1 MNLSSLFIRRSN
13 SPRRLRSRTGH
24 GLEVLETRI
33 APAAIIT
40 GSLTDNT
47 ASAVLPGDT
56 IHYTEVVSN
65 TGDSSALNLQIS
77 HLVNNANFVAG
88 SLNISPLAGDDA
100 FTAIGNTTLVV
111 GGAAPAT
118 PAKVLAGNLF
128 TNDTEF
134 ANDLGSLDTFT
145 LLSFTAT
152 SANGGTVSV
161 NSDGSFTYLPA
172 AGFAG
177 TDTFTYTITD
187 DGVTGLGAANSGALT
202 STATVTITVA
212 EKVWYVD
219 ASAAPGGTG
228 RSNSPF
234 NSITAGNLN
243 GASDLDGPND
253 YLYFYAG
260 TYTGGLALEAGQ
272 HLIGEGSNLVVSG
285 VTLKTAGTRPTFSHT
300 TGSTITLASGNEVRG
315 LNVTNSGGSGIT
327 GSGVGT
333 LAMGDFDVTVT
344 GGSALSVTTSGT
356 ITVSGSDNDLNSTN
370 GTALNVANVTIGAGG
385 IVFKSI
391 NSGVGA
397 NNGIV
402 LDTTGALGG
411 LTVTGTGAAGSGGTI
426 SGKTGGDGSTTS
438 GTGIYLNSTKSV
450 SLAWMNIQGN
460 QNYGIRGIN
469 VTGFTLDNSTVGTT
483 TANGTSNTADLDA
496 ANYQGEG
503 SVRFFNLLGTATI
516 SNSTLDNGFSK
527 TLAVVNNTGTL
538 TNLAIT
544 NSVLKN
550 SLTAATASDALYLE
564 AEGAGTVANLT
575 ISGGTQFTAFRQNA
589 IQTNAQTGAAMN
601 IVISGITIKNTNT
614 AYVNASNAMVFNGT
628 GTNTF
633 VTFDISGSS
642 FTHGDGATVGATN
655 PGRIL
660 TAGMINGAGTFY
672 GKIRTSTFGTS
683 GVARSGSGPAADA
696 IGLFAGGNNGTNG
709 GSRFLIEDS
718 TIQQYGQA
726 GIQVGAVDGNATID
740 ATIQGN
746 IIRQPGTIAGG
757 AFAGIWAYAGNNAG
771 DTNVLNVVIGSA
783 GTAADKNTLTD
794 SDPNNSFDV
803 FLGNTAV
810 ATAPINLYRNGSG
823 AGTVLNASEAQVNVV
838 LNADNTG
845 PLDLAGNTVSP
856 INLKDGVPTLPPLL
870 FAPLAGEVV
879 LPTDVATPA
888 IDPIVQPPAI
898 VDDGI
903 LSQSELDSLVIAAI
917 SRWEA
922 TGLSAEQS
930 ALLHSVTFEVANL
943 GPRVLGQAGAG
954 HVTLD
959 NDGSGNGWFV
969 DATPLDDS
977 EFANS
982 SGIVA
987 SRVDAMTT
995 VMHEL
1000 GHTLGLDDSYASSD
1014 SQSIMY
1020 GFLTLGSRRAPV
1032 AHQADGAVPSGNATT
1047 EFAFSPYTIGTL
1059 PAGKSV
1065 TLNFAATVPSNTTA
1079 TSVSTQGTISGT
1091 NFATVLTNDPDTAPA
1106 NDATVTA
1113 INLPDVTV
1121 AVSPGSVNED
1131 GVGTLV
1137 YTFTRTGLNDFA
1149 RTVNFAASGTA
1160 LFGTAG
1166 ADYTLAGGTFDTS
1179 TGLGTV
1185 TFAANS
1191 ATATITLSATD
1202 DTTVEADESAILTV
1216 TAGTGYDVGTTP
1228 TATGTILNDDT
1239 SVAVTVA
1246 PSSVTEDGAGN
1257 LVYTFTRA
1265 GLTTGATTANFSITG
1280 PGTLT
1285 SADYSVLAA
1294 AGITFNAG
1302 TAAGTVAFAANE
1314 TVKTVTVDP
1323 TVDTVVEADENV
1335 VATVTAG
1342 TGYTIAG
1349 IPATG
1354 TITNDDTDVTLAIS
1368 PSSVAE
1374 DGAANLVY
1382 TFTRTGVTAGALT
1395 VNFSVGGT
1403 ATFSTDYTQAGAA
1416 SFTATTGTVTFGA
1429 GSATATVTIDPTVDA
1444 TAEPDE
1450 TTLLTLTAGAGYNA
1464 VTAGAVTGTIID
1476 DDTSVTLAI
1485 APASVTEDGAGT
1497 MVYTFTRTGNTAA
1510 SLTVNFTVGGTAA
1523 FSTDYTQTGA
1533 ATFNATTGTVTF
1545 GAGSAT
1551 ATVTLDPTADA
1562 TVEADETT
1570 LLTLA
1575 AGAGYG
1581 IGTAGAVSGT
1591 ITNDDTDISVAVAPA
1606 SVAEDGAGN
1615 LVYTF
1620 TRAGVTTGALTANFS
1635 VGGTAA
1641 FGTDYT
1647 QTGAATFAAT
1657 TGTVTFA
1664 AGATTATVTI
1674 DPTADTTVEGDET
1687 ALLTVTA
1694 GTGYNVSGS
1703 AATGTIANDDT
1714 DVTLAILPAS
1724 VTEDGAANLVY
1735 TFTRTGVT
1743 AGALTV
1749 NFTVGGTATF
1759 ATDYT
1764 QAGAAS
1770 FNATTGTVT
1779 FAAGSAT
1786 ATVTLDPTA
1795 DTTVEANETTLLTL
1809 AAGTGYTA
1817 VTAGA
1822 VTGTITNDDTDVTL
1836 AVLPASVSEDGA
1848 TNLVYTFTRTGVTA
1862 GALTVNFNVGGTAT
1876 FATDYAQ
1883 TGAATFTTTTGT
1895 VTFAAGA
1902 TTATVTLDPTAD
1914 TTVEADETALLTL
1927 AAGAGYTAATAGAV
1941 SGTITND
1948 DTDISVAVAPAS
1960 VTEDGAGNLVYTFTR
1975 AGVTTGALTANF
1987 SVGGTATFATDYT
2000 QTGAAS
2006 FSATTGTVTFAA
2018 GATTA
2023 TVTIDPTADAAV
2035 EIDETALLTVTAG
2048 AGYNIAGTAATG
2060 TIANDDTDVTF
2071 AILPASVSEDGAP
2084 NLVYTFTRAGVT
2096 ASALT
2101 VNFSVGGTATFNTDY
2116 TQAGA
2121 ATFAAAAGT
2130 VTFAA
2135 GATTATVT
2143 LNPTAD
2149 STVEADETTLLT
2161 LTAGSYNIATAGAVA
2176 GTITNDDTDVTLA
2189 VAPASVSEDG
2199 APNLVYTFTRTGV
2212 TAGALTVN
2220 FSVGGTATFNTDYTQ
2235 AGATTFA
2242 AAAGTVTFAAGSA
2255 TATVTLD
2262 PSADT
2267 TVEADETTV
2276 LTMTAGAGY
2285 TALDIPATGT
2295 ITSDDTDIAVTVA
2308 PASLSEDGAGF
2319 LVYTFTRTG
2328 VTTGAL
2334 IANYSLG
2341 GTATFF
2347 GADFGVTVSG
2357 SSTYN
2362 VATSTGT
2369 VLFAAGG
2376 TSVNIT
2382 VDPTAD
2388 ANTEADET
2396 AIMTVTAGAG
2406 YNIAGTAA
2414 TGTITNDDA
2423 TVSVAV
2429 SPASVTEDG
2438 AANLVYTF
2446 TRTGLLTSALT
2457 VDFTV
2462 GGSATFNTDYTQ
2474 TGAATFA
2481 AAAGTV
2487 TFAANSATATI
2498 TIDPTADIVAES
2510 DETAVLTLAASGT
2523 GYTSANPTVAT
2534 GTISNDDTVVTLA
2547 IAPSTVTEDGAA
2559 TLVYTFTRTGPT
2571 TSALTVNFDVAG
2583 TAAFGSDYGQ
2593 TGAATFAASAGTV
2606 TIPAGSATATVTL
2619 DPAVDTTVE
2628 ADETTLLTLAAG
2640 AGYGIG
2646 TAAAVTGTITN
2657 DDTDI
2662 SVAVAPSSVAEDGVG
2677 NLVYTFTRTGVTTGA
2692 VTVNFS
2698 ITGPGT
2704 LTSSDY
2710 SVLSGADV
2718 TFNAGAATGTVA
2730 FAANET
2736 TKTVTVDPTA
2746 DTFVE
2751 ADEAVVATVTSGT
2764 GYNVAGTPATG
2775 TIVNDDTDVSLALSP
2790 TSVSEDGATNLVYTF
2805 TRAGVTSGSL
2815 TVNFIIN
2822 ANAVS
2827 PMATLNV
2834 DYTASGADVFLAT
2847 GGTVTFAPGATTA
2860 TVTLDPI
2867 ADTTVESDEGVV
2879 LELAAGAGYTPI
2891 TFTQLT
2897 AVITNDDTDVTVS
2910 VAPASVLEDNAGTLV
2925 YTFTRTGVTTGELT
2939 VNFDVAGTAT
2949 FATDYTQSGAATFGA
2964 TAGTVTFLAGGTTA
2978 TVSLTSVVDSTVEA
2992 DETAQL
2998 TLTSGAGYNVPSSSA
3013 TGTITNDDTDIAV
3026 SLMQASVKEDG
3037 SDNLV
3042 FTFTRTGVTTGAV
3055 TAGFTLSGTASFAG
3069 IDFGLFA
3076 PSPAVTFNA
3085 TTGVGTVTF
3094 ATGETTVQVTIDPL
3108 VDSTLEPDETAI
3120 VTLTPGS
3127 GYDIAGTA
3135 ATGTIETDDVDLR
3148 VSVADNGQSVI
3159 RGGQVTYTI
3168 TYSNVGN
3175 LGVND
3180 AFITQTVPANTFFS
3194 SGASTAGWTFIGS
3207 NTYSLNVGNLAA
3219 GGPEGTA
3226 TFTVYLFPVI
3236 PGGYN
3241 ALSTTSTISS
3251 LTKDVTEA
3259 TPADNTSTDT
3269 TTIYQGIYVVS
3280 PGVSLPGRGA
3290 PPAIRVFDIATG
3302 TETSINAYEPTY
3314 RKSIRVATGDINGDG
3329 YDDIITSTI
3338 TGNGRVRV
3346 FDGRTGAPMT
3356 GAFAE
3361 LAAFPEAGARGAYV
3375 ASGDVNGDGRD
3386 DIVVGSG
3393 YKAKG
3398 SAKVRVFSGFDGSVL
3413 STNEPFGTKFHGGV
3427 RVAVGDGESGVRER
3441 DIVPRGGVISRGVA
3455 EIIASQGYGGNRVV
3469 VTSGISNTVLKDFT
3483 VGGAS
3488 YKGGVFVAAAA
3499 DLTGDGIVDFIVG
3512 RDRGRTVVETFNGAT
3527 GSLLSTITPFATRY
3541 ALGARVAAA
3550 DVNLDGIADIIVGS
3564 GGRNA
3569 GSVKFFDGV
3578 TNAEM
3583 TARTFS
3589 AFPTFPNGA
3598 VFVAGTSPVPHPQ
3611 LT

>member
-1 MNLSSLFIRRSN
+1 MKLSSLFRRPSI
-13 SPRRLRSRTGH
+13 SSRAPRFQRTR
-24 GLEVLETRI
+24 LEVLESRI

-47 ASAVLPGDT
+47 ATAVLPGGT
-56 IHYTEVVSN
+56 ILYTEVISN
-65 TGDSSALNLQIS
+65 TGDASALNLQIS
-77 HLVNNANFVAG
+77 HVVNNANFVAG
-88 SLNISPLAGDDA
+88 SLNISPLAFDDA

-111 GGAAPAT
+111 GGSAPAT
-118 PAKVLAGNLF
+118 PAKVLAGSLF
-128 TNDTEF
+128 ANDVEF
-134 ANDLGSLDTFT
+134 ANDLGTLDTFT
-145 LLSFTAT
+145 LLGFMAT
-152 SANGGTVSV
+152 SANGGTVTV
-161 NSDGSFTYLPA
+161 AADGSFTYLPA
-172 AGFAG
+172 VGFTG

-187 DGVTGLGAANSGALT
+187 DGVTGLGAANSAALT
-202 STATVTITVA
+202 GTGTVTITVA

-219 ASAAPGGTG
+219 DSAAPGGTG

-234 NSITAGNLN
+234 NSLANVN
-243 GASDLDGPND
+243 GAGDVDGAND
-253 YLYFYAG
+253 YLYFFAG
-260 TYTGGLALEAGQ
+260 NYGGAFTLEGSQ
-272 HLIGEGSNLVVSG
+272 HLIGEGANLVVSG
-285 VTLKTAGTRPTFSHT
+285 FTLKTGAVANRPVFSHSAAT
-300 TGSTITLASGNEVRG
+300 TITLSAGNEVRG
-315 LNVTNSGGSGIT
+315 LNVTNSAGTGISGNA
-327 GSGVGT
+327 VGT
-333 LAMGDFDVTVT
+333 LTMADFDVTVT
-344 GGSALSVTTSGT
+344 GGSALSLTTSGT
-356 ITVSGSDNDLNSTN
+356 VTVTGSDNDLAATN
-370 GTALNVANVTIGAGG
+370 GVALNLANVNIAAAGLT
-385 IVFKSI
+385 FKSVSA
-391 NSGVGA
+391 SGA
-397 NNGIV
+397 ASGIV
-402 LDTTGALGG
+402 LNTTGSSGG
-411 LTVTGTGAAGSGGTI
+411 LTVTGDGGGANNGSGGTI
-426 SGKTGGDGSTTS
+426 QNTTS
-438 GTGIYLNSTKSV
+438 HGIVLNSTSSV
-450 SLAWMNIQGN
+450 ILGYMNV
-460 QNYGIRGIN
+460 QNSGDDGLFGQN
-469 VTGFTLDNSTVGTT
+469 VTGFALNRSMFSNNGNGVGDNGLDFGDSASTTPSG
-483 TANGTSNTADLDA
+483 
-496 ANYQGEG
+496 
-503 SVRFFNLLGTATI
+503 LLGTA
-516 SNSTLDNGFSK
+516 S
-527 TLAVVNNTGTL
+527 
-538 TNLAIT
+538 IT
-544 NSVLKN
+544 NSTVTTSFERDVVIRNSSGSLALTVTGSTFSNSSAKTQSDDGMLLEVLGTGSITANVMGN
-550 SLTAATASDALYLE
+550 SFSANRGDHFQAAASNSGNINITFKANTLTGGHSTAL
-564 AEGAGTVANLT
+564 G
-575 ISGGTQFTAFRQNA
+575 
-589 IQTNAQTGAAMN
+589 
-601 IVISGITIKNTNT
+601 SGITINAATGVAFGGYTGRINYDIDGNTINGAISSAIT
-614 AYVNASNAMVFNGT
+614 VNLGTSGSAGTFNGFVRNNIIGT
-628 GTNTF
+628 AASADSGSAQASGIAIDAHGNGTHTSSVTGNVVRQAFDRAISVFVNDGTTGVLNLTVQNNDLQVGTNAL
-633 VTFDISGSS
+633 GSREAFFLNNGS
-642 FTHGDGATVGATN
+642 TTTNVFGQIDGATVRLDLNNNTLIHGVGSADDFRIRQRFN
-655 PGRIL
+655 SRIELPGY
-660 TAGMINGAGTFY
+660 AGTAFD
-672 GKIRTSTFGTS
+672 T
-683 GVARSGSGPAADA
+683 AAV
-696 IGLFAGGNNGTNG
+696 I
-709 GSRFLIEDS
+709 S
-718 TIQQYGQA
+718 Y
-726 GIQVGAVDGNATID
+726 V
-740 ATIQGN
+740 QGRN
-746 IIRQPGTIAGG
+746 T
-757 AFAGIWAYAGNNAG
+757 
-771 DTNVLNVVIGSA
+771 GSA
-783 GTAADKNTLTD
+783 GEPG
-794 SDPNNSFDV
+794 S
-803 FLGNTAV
+803 
-810 ATAPINLYRNGSG
+810 ATANDSATVVTDGFFGGSVTLPTATPLPLFLAPTVNLPTSSE
-823 AGTVLNASEAQVNVV
+823 TTASVDVE
-838 LNADNTG
+838 
-845 PLDLAGNTVSP
+845 
-856 INLKDGVPTLPPLL
+856 DGV
-870 FAPLAGEVV
+870 
-879 LPTDVATPA
+879 
-888 IDPIVQPPAI
+888 
-898 VDDGI
+898 
-903 LSQSELDSLVIAAI
+903 LSQGELDSLVLAAI

-930 ALLHSVTFEVANL
+930 ALIRGVTFSVANL
-943 GPRVLGQAGAG
+943 APRVLGQASPGM
-954 HVTLD
+954 VTLD
-959 NDGSGNGWFV
+959 DDGAGNGWFV

-977 EFANS
+977 EFVNPN
-982 SGIVA
+982 GIVA
-987 SRVDAMTT
+987 SRVDAVTT

-1000 GHTLGLDDSYASSD
+1000 GHALGLDDSYATAD
-1014 SQSIMY
+1014 SASIMY
-1020 GFLTLGSRRAPV
+1020 GFLTLGLRRGPV
-1032 AHQADGAVPSGNATT
+1032 QGQADGAVPSGDATT
-1047 EFAFSPYTIGTL
+1047 DFAFSPYTIGTL

-1065 TLNFAATVPSNTTA
+1065 TLNFAATVPTNTTA
-1079 TSVSTQGTISGT
+1079 TSATTQGTIT
-1091 NFATVLTNDPDTAPA
+1091 ATGGINVLTDDPAAGGAADVT
-1106 NDATVTA
+1106 TTA
-1113 INLPDVTV
+1113 IDLPDVSIAV
-1121 AVSPGSVNED
+1121 APGAVAED
-1131 GVGTLV
+1131 GAGTLV
-1137 YTFTRTGLNDFA
+1137 YTFTRTGLNDFT
-1149 RTVNFAASGTA
+1149 RVVNFAASGVA
-1160 LFGTAG
+1160 LFGGAG
-1166 ADYTLAGGTFDTS
+1166 ADYTLSGGTFDTG

-1202 DTTVEADESAILTV
+1202 DTTVETNETAVLTV
-1216 TAGTGYDVGTTP
+1216 TAGAGYDV
-1228 TATGTILNDDT
+1228 TG
-1239 SVAVTVA
+1239 
-1246 PSSVTEDGAGN
+1246 
-1257 LVYTFTRA
+1257 
-1265 GLTTGATTANFSITG
+1265 G
-1280 PGTLT
+1280 PA
-1285 SADYSVLAA
+1285 S
-1294 AGITFNAG
+1294 
-1302 TAAGTVAFAANE
+1302 
-1314 TVKTVTVDP
+1314 
-1323 TVDTVVEADENV
+1323 
-1335 VATVTAG
+1335 
-1342 TGYTIAG
+1342 
-1349 IPATG
+1349 G
-1354 TITNDDTDVTLAIS
+1354 TITNDDTDIAVTVA
-1368 PSSVAE
+1368 PASVLE
-1374 DGAANLVY
+1374 DGAGNLLF
-1382 TFTRTGVTAGALT
+1382 TFTRTGVTSGALT

-1403 ATFSTDYTQAGAA
+1403 ATFNTDYTQTGAATFAASAGTVSFLAGETTKVVTLDPSVDSTVEANETALLTVTAGAGYNIAGTAATGTITNDDADVALTVLPTSVNEDGVPNLVYTFTRSGFTAGSLTVNFSVGGTATFNTDYTQAGAVT
-1416 SFTATTGTVTFGA
+1416 FTATTGTVTFGA
-1429 GSATATVTIDPTVDA
+1429 GATTATVTLDPTLDVI
-1444 TAEPDE
+1444 AEVDE
-1450 TTLLTLTAGAGYNA
+1450 TTLLTLTAGAGYNIA
-1464 VTAGAVTGTIID
+1464 TAGAVTGTIVD

-1485 APASVTEDGAGT
+1485 LPNTVVEDGAGT

-1510 SLTVNFTVGGTAA
+1510 ALTVNFNVGGTAA
-1523 FSTDYTQTGA
+1523 FSTDYTQAGA
-1533 ATFNATTGTVTF
+1533 ATFTASAGTVTF
-1545 GAGSAT
+1545 TAGSAT

-1562 TVEADETT
+1562 TVEVDETT

-1606 SVAEDGAGN
+1606 SVLEDGAGN
-1615 LVYTF
+1615 LLYTF
-1620 TRAGVTTGALTANFS
+1620 TRTGVATGALTVNFS
-1635 VGGTAA
+1635 VGGTATFA
-1641 FGTDYT
+1641 TDYT

-1657 TGTVTFA
+1657 TGTVTFG
-1664 AGATTATVTI
+1664 AGATTVTVTI
-1674 DPTADTTVEGDET
+1674 DPTADTTVE
-1687 ALLTVTA
+1687 L
-1694 GTGYNVSGS
+1694 
-1703 AATGTIANDDT
+1703 
-1714 DVTLAILPAS
+1714 
-1724 VTEDGAANLVY
+1724 
-1735 TFTRTGVT
+1735 
-1743 AGALTV
+1743 
-1749 NFTVGGTATF
+1749 
-1759 ATDYT
+1759 
-1764 QAGAAS
+1764 
-1770 FNATTGTVT
+1770 
-1779 FAAGSAT
+1779 
-1786 ATVTLDPTA
+1786 
-1795 DTTVEANETTLLTL
+1795 
-1809 AAGTGYTA
+1809 
-1817 VTAGA
+1817 
-1822 VTGTITNDDTDVTL
+1822 
-1836 AVLPASVSEDGA
+1836 
-1848 TNLVYTFTRTGVTA
+1848 
-1862 GALTVNFNVGGTAT
+1862 
-1876 FATDYAQ
+1876 
-1883 TGAATFTTTTGT
+1883 
-1895 VTFAAGA
+1895 
-1902 TTATVTLDPTAD
+1902 
-1914 TTVEADETALLTL
+1914 
-1927 AAGAGYTAATAGAV
+1927 
-1941 SGTITND
+1941 
-1948 DTDISVAVAPAS
+1948 
-1960 VTEDGAGNLVYTFTR
+1960 
-1975 AGVTTGALTANF
+1975 
-1987 SVGGTATFATDYT
+1987 
-2000 QTGAAS
+2000 
-2006 FSATTGTVTFAA
+2006 
-2018 GATTA
+2018 
-2023 TVTIDPTADAAV
+2023 
-2035 EIDETALLTVTAG
+2035 DETALLTVTAG
-2048 AGYNIAGTAATG
+2048 AGYNIAGSAATG

-2121 ATFAAAAGT
+2121 ATFATAAGT

-2255 TATVTLD
+2255 TAIVTLD

-2285 TALDIPATGT
+2285 TALDIPVTGT

-2334 IANYSLG
+2334 TANYSLG

-2369 VLFAAGG
+2369 ILFAAGV

-2388 ANTEADET
+2388 AVTEADET

-2406 YNIAGTAA
+2406 YNIANTAA

-2498 TIDPTADIVAES
+2498 TIDPTADTDAES
-2510 DETAVLTLAASGT
+2510 DETAVLTLAASGA
-2523 GYTSANPTVAT
+2523 GYTSANPTAAT

-2571 TSALTVNFDVAG
+2571 TSALTVNFNVAG
-2583 TAAFGSDYGQ
+2583 TAAFGTDYAQ

-2606 TIPAGSATATVTL
+2606 TIAAGSATATVTL
-2619 DPAVDTTVE
+2619 DPTANATVE
-2628 ADETTLLTLAAG
+2628 VDETTLLTLATG

-2646 TAAAVTGTITN
+2646 TATAVTGTITN

-2662 SVAVAPSSVAEDGVG
+2662 SVAVAPASVAEDGAG

-2692 VTVNFS
+2692 LTVNFS

-2704 LTSSDY
+2704 LTSTDY
-2710 SVLSGADV
+2710 SVLSSAGV
-2718 TFNAGAATGTVA
+2718 TFDAGAATGMVA
-2730 FAANET
+2730 FAAGET
-2736 TKTVTVDPTA
+2736 TKTVTVDPA
-2746 DTFVE
+2746 AEVFVE
-2751 ADEAVVATVTSGT
+2751 SDENVIATVTSGA
-2764 GYNVAGTPATG
+2764 GYNVIGTPATG

-2790 TSVSEDGATNLVYTF
+2790 TTVAEDGAANLVYTF
-2805 TRAGVTSGSL
+2805 TRAGVTSGAL

-2822 ANAVS
+2822 VNAVS

-2847 GGTVTFAPGATTA
+2847 GGMVTFAPGATTA

-2891 TFTQLT
+2891 TFTQLL
-2897 AVITNDDTDVTVS
+2897 AVIANDDTDVTLS
-2910 VAPASVLEDNAGTLV
+2910 VAPASVIEDNAGTLV
-2925 YTFTRTGVTTGELT
+2925 YTFTRTGVTTGEMT

-2992 DETAQL
+2992 DETALL
-2998 TLTSGAGYNVPSSSA
+2998 TLASGIGYNVPSSSA

-3026 SLMQASVKEDG
+3026 SIMQASVKEDG

-3055 TAGFTLSGTASFAG
+3055 AAGFTLGGTASIAG
-3069 IDFGLFA
+3069 FDFGFFA

-3085 TTGVGTVTF
+3085 ATGVGTVTF
-3094 ATGETTVQVTIDPL
+3094 ATGETTVQVTIDPR

-3120 VTLTPGS
+3120 VTVTPGS
-3127 GYDIAGTA
+3127 GYNIAGTA
-3135 ATGTIETDDVDLR
+3135 ATGTIETDDVDLL
-3148 VSVADNGQSVI
+3148 VSVADDGESVI
-3159 RGGQVTYTI
+3159 RGQVVTYTI
-3168 TYSNVGN
+3168 KYSNVGN
-3175 LGVND
+3175 LGVTG

-3207 NTYSLNVGNLAA
+3207 NTYSLNVGDIASGA
-3219 GGPEGTA
+3219 PEETA
-3226 TFTVYLFPVI
+3226 TFSVFLFPVI

-3259 TPADNTSTDT
+3259 TPADNISTDT

-3302 TETSINAYEPTY
+3302 TETNINAYEPTY

-3398 SAKVRVFSGFDGSVL
+3398 SAKVRVFSGIDGSVL
-3413 STNEPFGTKFHGGV
+3413 STNEPFGTKFRGGV
-3427 RVAVGDGESGVRER
+3427 RVAVADGEGGFDNRS
-3441 DIVPRGGVISRGVA
+3441 IVPRGGIISNGVA
-3455 EIIASQGYGGNRVV
+3455 EIIASQGFGGNRVV

-3483 VGGAS
+3483 VGGAR

-3527 GSLLSTITPFATRY
+3527 GALLSTITPFAANY
-3541 ALGARVAAA
+3541 KLGARVAAA

-3598 VFVAGTSPVPHPQ
+3598 VFVAGSSPVPHPQ

>member
-1 MNLSSLFIRRSN
+1 MLPARRTHYARGYKLYTIMNLSSLFARRST
-13 SPRRLRSRTGH
+13 SPRKKRAGMRH
-24 GLEVLETRI
+24 GVEALETRI

-65 TGDSSALNLQIS
+65 TGDTSALNLQIS
-77 HLVNNANFVAG
+77 HLINNANFVAG

-128 TNDTEF
+128 ANDTEF
-134 ANDLGSLDTFT
+134 ANDLGTLDTFT

-161 NSDGSFTYLPA
+161 NTDGSFTYLPA

-177 TDTFTYTITD
+177 TDTFTYTISD

-202 STATVTITVA
+202 GTATVTITVA

-219 ASAAPGGTG
+219 DNAAAGGTG

-234 NSITAGNLN
+234 NSITAANLN

-253 YLYFYAG
+253 YIFLYAG
-260 TYTGGLALEAGQ
+260 SYTGGLALEAGQ
-272 HLIGEGSNLVVSG
+272 KLVGEASGLTVSG
-285 VTLKTAGTRPTFSHT
+285 VSLVAAAGARPTLSHN
-300 TGSTITLASGNEVRG
+300 TGSTLVLSTNNEVRG
-315 LNVTNSGGSGIT
+315 VNFTNSAGNGIT
-327 GSGVGT
+327 GSAVGT
-333 LAMGDFDVTVT
+333 LVMSDIDVTVT
-344 GGSALSVTTSGT
+344 GGSALSATTSGT
-356 ITVSGSDNDLNSTN
+356 ITVSGSDNDLTSTN

-391 NSGVGA
+391 NSGAGA

-402 LDTTGALGG
+402 LSTTGALGG
-411 LTVTGTGAAGSGGTI
+411 LTVTGSGAAGSGGTI

-438 GTGIYLNSTKSV
+438 GTGIFLNSTSSV
-450 SLAWMNIQGN
+450 SLAFMNVQGN

-469 VTGFTLDNSTVGTT
+469 VTGFTLDNSTVGTA

-503 SVRFFNLLGTATI
+503 SVRFLNLLGTATI
-516 SNSTLDNGFSK
+516 SNSSLDNGFSK

-544 NSVLKN
+544 NSVLNN
-550 SLTAATASDALYLE
+550 SLTAVTASDALYLE

-601 IVISGITIKNTNT
+601 IVISGITIKNTNP

-642 FTHGDGATVGATN
+642 FTHGDGVTVGATN

-660 TAGMINGAGTFY
+660 TAGMVNGAGTFY
-672 GKIRTSTFGTS
+672 GEIRTSTFGTS
-683 GVARSGSGPAADA
+683 GVPRSGGGPAADA
-696 IGLFAGGNNGTNG
+696 IGLFANGNNGTNG

-726 GIQVGAVDGNATID
+726 GIQIGAVDGNATID

-757 AFAGIWAYAGNNAG
+757 AFAGIWAYAGTNVG
-771 DTNVLNVVIGSA
+771 DTNVLNIVIGSA
-783 GTAADKNTLTD
+783 GTPADKNTLTS
-794 SDPNNSFDV
+794 SDPNDSFDV
-803 FLGNTAV
+803 FLGNV
-810 ATAPINLYRNGSG
+810 GIATAPINLYRNGSG

-845 PLDLAGNTVSP
+845 PLDLVGNTVSP
-856 INLKDGVPTLPPLL
+856 INLRDGVPSLPPLM
-870 FAPLAGEVV
+870 FAPLTGEVV
-879 LPTDVATPA
+879 LPPDVATPGN
-888 IDPIVQPPAI
+888 DPIVQPPTI

-903 LSQSELDSLVIAAI
+903 LSQSELDSLVVAAI
-917 SRWEA
+917 ARWEA

-930 ALLHSVTFEVANL
+930 AFLRSLTFEVANL
-943 GPRVLGQAGAG
+943 GPRVLGQVGGG

-959 NDGSGNGWFV
+959 NDGAGNGWFV
-969 DATPLDDS
+969 DTTPLDDA
-977 EFANS
+977 EFGNP

-987 SRVDAMTT
+987 SRVDAMTV

-1014 SQSIMY
+1014 SQNIMY

-1032 AHQADGAVPSGNATT
+1032 AGQAEGAVPHGDATT
-1047 EFAFSPYTIGTL
+1047 EFVFSPYTIGTL

-1065 TLNFAATVPSNTTA
+1065 TLNFAATVPTNTTA
-1079 TSVSTQGTISGT
+1079 TSVSTQGTISGS
-1091 NFATVLTNDPDTAPA
+1091 NFANVLTDDPALGGAADPT
-1106 NDATVTA
+1106 TTA
-1113 INLPDVTV
+1113 IDLPDVTV
-1121 AVSPGSVNED
+1121 AVAPGSVNED
-1131 GVGTLV
+1131 GAGTLV

-1202 DTTVEADESAILTV
+1202 DTTVEADETAILTV

-1265 GLTTGATTANFSITG
+1265 GLTTGATTTNFSITG

-1285 SADYSVLAA
+1285 SADYAVLAA
-1294 AGITFNAG
+1294 SGITFNAG
-1302 TAAGTVAFAANE
+1302 TATGTVAFAANE

-1349 IPATG
+1349 SAATG

-1382 TFTRTGVTAGALT
+1382 TFTRAGVTASALT
-1395 VNFSVGGT
+1395 VSFSVGGT
-1403 ATFSTDYTQAGAA
+1403 ATFSTDYTQTGAA

-1429 GSATATVTIDPTVDA
+1429 GSATATVTIDPTVDT
-1444 TAEPDE
+1444 TAEADE

-1485 APASVTEDGAGT
+1485 APATVTEDGAGT

-1510 SLTVNFTVGGTAA
+1510 ALTVNFTVGGTAA
-1523 FSTDYTQTGA
+1523 FGTDYTQTGA

-1591 ITNDDTDISVAVAPA
+1591 ITNDDTDISVTVSPA
-1606 SVAEDGAGN
+1606 SVTEDGAGN

-1620 TRAGVTTGALTANFS
+1620 TRTGVTTGALTANFS
-1635 VGGTAA
+1635 VGGTAT

-1657 TGTVTFA
+1657 TGTVTFG

-1674 DPTADTTVEGDET
+1674 DPTADTTVELDET

-1694 GTGYNVSGS
+1694 GAGYNVAGS

-1735 TFTRTGVT
+1735 TFTRAGVT

-1749 NFTVGGTATF
+1749 NFTVGGTAAF
-1759 ATDYT
+1759 GTDYT
-1764 QAGAAS
+1764 QTGAAS
-1770 FNATTGTVT
+1770 FTATTGTVT
-1779 FAAGSAT
+1779 FGAGSAT

-1795 DTTVEANETTLLTL
+1795 DTTVEANETTLLTM

-1836 AVLPASVSEDGA
+1836 AVLPATVTEDGA

-1862 GALTVNFNVGGTAT
+1862 GALTVNFNVGGTAA
-1876 FATDYAQ
+1876 FGTDYTQA
-1883 TGAATFTTTTGT
+1883 GAATFTATAGT
-1895 VTFAAGA
+1895 VTFGAGA

-1914 TTVEADETALLTL
+1914 ATVEADETTLLTL

-1960 VTEDGAGNLVYTFTR
+1960 VTEDGAENLVYTFTR
-1975 AGVTTGALTANF
+1975 SGVTTGALTVNF
-1987 SVGGTATFATDYT
+1987 NVGGTATFGTDYT
-2000 QTGAAS
+2000 QTGAAT
-2006 FSATTGTVTFAA
+2006 FAATTGTVTFGA

-2023 TVTIDPTADAAV
+2023 TVTIDPTADSV
-2035 EIDETALLTVTAG
+2035 TESDETALLTITAG
-2048 AGYNIAGTAATG
+2048 AGYNITGIPATG
-2060 TIANDDTDVTF
+2060 TIANDD
-2071 AILPASVSEDGAP
+2071 S
-2084 NLVYTFTRAGVT
+2084 
-2096 ASALT
+2096 
-2101 VNFSVGGTATFNTDY
+2101 
-2116 TQAGA
+2116 
-2121 ATFAAAAGT
+2121 
-2130 VTFAA
+2130 
-2135 GATTATVT
+2135 
-2143 LNPTAD
+2143 
-2149 STVEADETTLLT
+2149 
-2161 LTAGSYNIATAGAVA
+2161 
-2176 GTITNDDTDVTLA
+2176 
-2189 VAPASVSEDG
+2189 
-2199 APNLVYTFTRTGV
+2199 
-2212 TAGALTVN
+2212 
-2220 FSVGGTATFNTDYTQ
+2220 
-2235 AGATTFA
+2235 
-2242 AAAGTVTFAAGSA
+2242 
-2255 TATVTLD
+2255 
-2262 PSADT
+2262 
-2267 TVEADETTV
+2267 
-2276 LTMTAGAGY
+2276 
-2285 TALDIPATGT
+2285 
-2295 ITSDDTDIAVTVA
+2295 
-2308 PASLSEDGAGF
+2308 
-2319 LVYTFTRTG
+2319 
-2328 VTTGAL
+2328 
-2334 IANYSLG
+2334 
-2341 GTATFF
+2341 
-2347 GADFGVTVSG
+2347 
-2357 SSTYN
+2357 
-2362 VATSTGT
+2362 
-2369 VLFAAGG
+2369 
-2376 TSVNIT
+2376 
-2382 VDPTAD
+2382 
-2388 ANTEADET
+2388 
-2396 AIMTVTAGAG
+2396 
-2406 YNIAGTAA
+2406 
-2414 TGTITNDDA
+2414 

-2429 SPASVTEDG
+2429 SPTSVAEDG

-2446 TRTGLLTSALT
+2446 TRTGLLTSPLT

-2474 TGAATFA
+2474 SGAATFTA
-2481 AAAGTV
+2481 SAGTV

-2534 GTISNDDTVVTLA
+2534 GTISNDDTIVTLA

-2571 TSALTVNFDVAG
+2571 TSALTVNFNVAG
-2583 TAAFGSDYGQ
+2583 TAAFGTDYAQ
-2593 TGAATFAASAGTV
+2593 TGAATFGAAGTV
-2606 TIPAGSATATVTL
+2606 TIAAGSATATVTL
-2619 DPAVDTTVE
+2619 DPTADTTVE
-2628 ADETTLLTLAAG
+2628 ADETTLLTLATG
-2640 AGYGIG
+2640 AGHGVG
-2646 TAAAVTGTITN
+2646 TVAAVTGTITN

-2662 SVAVAPSSVAEDGVG
+2662 SVAVAPSSVLEDGLG

-2692 VTVNFS
+2692 VSVNFS

-2710 SVLSGADV
+2710 SVVSVAGV
-2718 TFNAGAATGTVA
+2718 TFDAGAATGTVA

-2751 ADEAVVATVTSGT
+2751 ADEAVVATVTAGT
-2764 GYNVAGTPATG
+2764 GYNVAGTPATA

-2790 TSVSEDGATNLVYTF
+2790 TSVTEDGAANLVYTF
-2805 TRAGVTSGSL
+2805 TRAGVTSGAL

-2925 YTFTRTGVTTGELT
+2925 YTFTRTGVTTGALT

-2964 TAGTVTFLAGGTTA
+2964 TAGTVTFLAGATTA

-3013 TGTITNDDTDIAV
+3013 TGTITNDDTDVAV
-3026 SLMQASVKEDG
+3026 TLAQASVKEDG
-3037 SDNLV
+3037 SDDLV
-3042 FTFTRTGVTTGAV
+3042 FTFTRTGVTTSAV
-3055 TAGFTLSGTASFAG
+3055 TANFTLGGTASIAG
-3069 IDFGLFA
+3069 LDFIFSA
-3076 PSPAVTFNA
+3076 PSPAVAFNA

-3094 ATGETTVQVTIDPL
+3094 ATGETTVQITIDPR
-3108 VDSTLEPDETAI
+3108 VDSTIEPDETAI
-3120 VTLTPGS
+3120 MTVTS
-3127 GYDIAGTA
+3127 GTGYNIAGTA

-3175 LGVND
+3175 LGVTD

-3194 SGASTAGWTFIGS
+3194 SGASTPGWTFIGS
-3207 NTYSLNVGNLAA
+3207 NTYSLNVGDLAA

-3226 TFTVYLFPVI
+3226 TFSVVLFPVI

-3302 TETSINAYEPTY
+3302 TEMSINAYEPTY

-3398 SAKVRVFSGFDGSVL
+3398 SAKVRVFSGLDGSVL
-3413 STNEPFGTKFHGGV
+3413 STNEPFGTKFRGGV
-3427 RVAVGDGESGVRER
+3427 RVAVGDGDGGFDNRS
-3441 DIVPRGGVISRGVA
+3441 IVPRGSIITRGVA
-3455 EIIASQGYGGNRVV
+3455 EIIASQGFGGNRVV

-3527 GSLLSTITPFATRY
+3527 GALLSTITPFAANY
-3541 ALGARVAAA
+3541 KLGARVAAA
-3550 DVNLDGIADIIVGS
+3550 DINLDGIADIIVGS

-3589 AFPTFPNGA
+3589 AFPTFPNGS
-3598 VFVAGTSPVPHPQ
+3598 VFVAGSSPVPHPQ

>member
-1 MNLSSLFIRRSN
+1 MNLSSLFARRST
-13 SPRRLRSRTGH
+13 SPLKKRAGMRH
-24 GLEVLETRI
+24 GVEALETRI

-65 TGDSSALNLQIS
+65 TGDASALNLQIS
-77 HLVNNANFVAG
+77 HLINNANFVAG

-100 FTAIGNTTLVV
+100 FSAIGNTTLVV
-111 GGAAPAT
+111 GGAVPAT
-118 PAKVLAGNLF
+118 PAKVLAGSLF

-134 ANDLGSLDTFT
+134 VSDLGTLDTFT
-145 LLSFTAT
+145 LLTFTAT
-152 SANGGTVSV
+152 SANGGTVNV

-177 TDTFTYTITD
+177 TDTFTYTISD

-219 ASAAPGGTG
+219 DSAAAGGTG

-234 NSITAGNLN
+234 NSITAANLN
-243 GASDLDGPND
+243 GAGDLDGPND
-253 YLYFYAG
+253 YIFLYAG
-260 TYTGGLALEAGQ
+260 SYTGGLALEAGQ
-272 HLIGEGSNLVVSG
+272 KLIGEASGLVVSG
-285 VTLKTAGTRPTFSHT
+285 VSLVTAAGARPALSHNA
-300 TGSTITLASGNEVRG
+300 GSTLTLSTNNEVRG
-315 LNVTNSGGSGIT
+315 INFTNSAGSGIT
-327 GSGVGT
+327 GSAVGN
-333 LAMGDFDVTVT
+333 LVMSDVDVTVT
-344 GGSALSVTTSGT
+344 GGTALSVTTSGT
-356 ITVSGSDNDLNSTN
+356 VTVSGADNDLTSTN
-370 GTALNVANVTIGAGG
+370 GTALNVANVNIGTGN
-385 IVFKSI
+385 ITFKSI
-391 NSGVGA
+391 NSGAGA

-402 LDTTGALGG
+402 LDNTGILGG

-438 GTGIYLNSTKSV
+438 GTGIFLNSTKGVWLSY
-450 SLAWMNIQGN
+450 MNIQGN

-469 VTGFTLDNSTVGTT
+469 VTGFALDNSTIGTT

-527 TLAVVNNTGTL
+527 TLAVVNNTGIL
-538 TNLAIT
+538 ANLAIT

-564 AEGAGTVANLT
+564 AEGVGTTANLA

-589 IQTNAQTGAAMN
+589 IQTNAQAGAAMN

-642 FTHGDGATVGATN
+642 FTHGDGVTVGATN

-672 GKIRTSTFGTS
+672 GKIRASTFGTS

-726 GIQVGAVDGNATID
+726 GIQIGAVDGNATID

-757 AFAGIWAYAGNNAG
+757 AFAGIWGYAGNNAG
-771 DTNVLNVVIGSA
+771 DTNVLNIVIGSA
-783 GTAADKNTLTD
+783 GTGADKNTLTN
-794 SDPNNSFDV
+794 SDPNDSFDV
-803 FLGNTAV
+803 FLGNAGI

-823 AGTVLNASEAQVNVV
+823 AGTVLNATEAQVNVV
-838 LNADNTG
+838 LNADNVG
-845 PLDLAGNTVSP
+845 PLDLVGNTVSP
-856 INLKDGVPTLPPLL
+856 INLRDGVPTLPPLL

-879 LPTDVATPA
+879 LPTDVATPGN
-888 IDPIVQPPAI
+888 DPVTQPPTV

-917 SRWEA
+917 ARWEA

-930 ALLHSVTFEVANL
+930 ALLNGVTFEVANL

-959 NDGSGNGWFV
+959 NDGAGNGWFV
-969 DATPLDDS
+969 DATPLDDA
-977 EFANS
+977 EFGNP

-1000 GHTLGLDDSYASSD
+1000 GHTLGLDDTYASSD

-1032 AHQADGAVPSGNATT
+1032 AHQADGAVPSGGATT

-1079 TSVSTQGTISGT
+1079 TSVSTQGTIT
-1091 NFATVLTNDPDTAPA
+1091 ATAGINVLTNDPDTAPA
-1106 NDATVTA
+1106 NDPTVTV
-1113 INLPDVTV
+1113 INLPDITV
-1121 AVSPGSVNED
+1121 AVAPASVNED
-1131 GVGTLV
+1131 GAGTLV

-1166 ADYTLAGGTFDTS
+1166 ADYTLSGGTFDTS

-1191 ATATITLSATD
+1191 ATATITLNATD
-1202 DTTVEADESAILTV
+1202 DTTVEANETASLTV

-1228 TATGTILNDDT
+1228 TATGTISNDDT

-1265 GLTTGATTANFSITG
+1265 GVTTGATTANFSITG

-1285 SADYSVLAA
+1285 SADYAVLAA

-1302 TAAGTVAFAANE
+1302 TATGTVAFAANE
-1314 TVKTVTVDP
+1314 TVKTVTLDP
-1323 TVDTVVEADENV
+1323 TVDTIVEPDENV

-1342 TGYTIAG
+1342 TGYTAAG
-1349 IPATG
+1349 TAATG
-1354 TITNDDTDVTLAIS
+1354 TIANDDTDVTLVIS

-1395 VNFSVGGT
+1395 VNFSVGGS
-1403 ATFSTDYTQAGAA
+1403 ATLNTDYNQAGAA

-1429 GSATATVTIDPTVDA
+1429 GSATATVTIDPIVDA

-1450 TTLLTLTAGAGYNA
+1450 TTVLTLTAGAGYNVA
-1464 VTAGAVTGTIID
+1464 TAGAVTGTIID

-1485 APASVTEDGAGT
+1485 APATVTEDGAGT

-1510 SLTVNFTVGGTAA
+1510 ALTVNFNVGGTAA
-1523 FSTDYTQTGA
+1523 IGTDYTQTGA
-1533 ATFNATTGTVTF
+1533 ASFTATTGTVTF
-1545 GAGSAT
+1545 AAGSAV
-1551 ATVTLDPTADA
+1551 ATVTLDPSVDTI
-1562 TVEADETT
+1562 VESDETT

-1606 SVAEDGAGN
+1606 SV
-1615 LVYTF
+1615 
-1620 TRAGVTTGALTANFS
+1620 
-1635 VGGTAA
+1635 
-1641 FGTDYT
+1641 
-1647 QTGAATFAAT
+1647 
-1657 TGTVTFA
+1657 
-1664 AGATTATVTI
+1664 
-1674 DPTADTTVEGDET
+1674 
-1687 ALLTVTA
+1687 
-1694 GTGYNVSGS
+1694 
-1703 AATGTIANDDT
+1703 
-1714 DVTLAILPAS
+1714 
-1724 VTEDGAANLVY
+1724 
-1735 TFTRTGVT
+1735 
-1743 AGALTV
+1743 
-1749 NFTVGGTATF
+1749 
-1759 ATDYT
+1759 
-1764 QAGAAS
+1764 
-1770 FNATTGTVT
+1770 
-1779 FAAGSAT
+1779 
-1786 ATVTLDPTA
+1786 
-1795 DTTVEANETTLLTL
+1795 
-1809 AAGTGYTA
+1809 
-1817 VTAGA
+1817 
-1822 VTGTITNDDTDVTL
+1822 
-1836 AVLPASVSEDGA
+1836 
-1848 TNLVYTFTRTGVTA
+1848 
-1862 GALTVNFNVGGTAT
+1862 
-1876 FATDYAQ
+1876 
-1883 TGAATFTTTTGT
+1883 
-1895 VTFAAGA
+1895 
-1902 TTATVTLDPTAD
+1902 
-1914 TTVEADETALLTL
+1914 
-1927 AAGAGYTAATAGAV
+1927 
-1941 SGTITND
+1941 
-1948 DTDISVAVAPAS
+1948 
-1960 VTEDGAGNLVYTFTR
+1960 TEDGAGNLVYTFTR
-1975 AGVTTGALTANF
+1975 SGVTTGALTVNF
-1987 SVGGTATFATDYT
+1987 SVGGTASFATDYT
-2000 QTGAAS
+2000 QTGAAT

-2023 TVTIDPTADAAV
+2023 TVTIDPTADSIT
-2035 EIDETALLTVTAG
+2035 ESDETALLTITAG
-2048 AGYNIAGTAATG
+2048 TGYNIAGTAATG
-2060 TIANDDTDVTF
+2060 TIANDDSTVSVTVS
-2071 AILPASVSEDGAP
+2071 PSSVAEDGA
-2084 NLVYTFTRAGVT
+2084 T
-2096 ASALT
+2096 
-2101 VNFSVGGTATFNTDY
+2101 
-2116 TQAGA
+2116 
-2121 ATFAAAAGT
+2121 
-2130 VTFAA
+2130 
-2135 GATTATVT
+2135 
-2143 LNPTAD
+2143 
-2149 STVEADETTLLT
+2149 
-2161 LTAGSYNIATAGAVA
+2161 
-2176 GTITNDDTDVTLA
+2176 
-2189 VAPASVSEDG
+2189 
-2199 APNLVYTFTRTGV
+2199 
-2212 TAGALTVN
+2212 
-2220 FSVGGTATFNTDYTQ
+2220 
-2235 AGATTFA
+2235 
-2242 AAAGTVTFAAGSA
+2242 
-2255 TATVTLD
+2255 
-2262 PSADT
+2262 
-2267 TVEADETTV
+2267 
-2276 LTMTAGAGY
+2276 
-2285 TALDIPATGT
+2285 
-2295 ITSDDTDIAVTVA
+2295 
-2308 PASLSEDGAGF
+2308 
-2319 LVYTFTRTG
+2319 
-2328 VTTGAL
+2328 
-2334 IANYSLG
+2334 
-2341 GTATFF
+2341 
-2347 GADFGVTVSG
+2347 
-2357 SSTYN
+2357 
-2362 VATSTGT
+2362 
-2369 VLFAAGG
+2369 
-2376 TSVNIT
+2376 
-2382 VDPTAD
+2382 
-2388 ANTEADET
+2388 
-2396 AIMTVTAGAG
+2396 
-2406 YNIAGTAA
+2406 
-2414 TGTITNDDA
+2414 
-2423 TVSVAV
+2423 
-2429 SPASVTEDG
+2429 
-2438 AANLVYTF
+2438 NLVYTF
-2446 TRTGLLTSALT
+2446 TRTGLLTSPLT

-2462 GGSATFNTDYTQ
+2462 GGNATFNTDYTQ
-2474 TGAATFA
+2474 SGAATFTGS
-2481 AAAGTV
+2481 AGTV

-2498 TIDPTADIVAES
+2498 TIDPTADTTAES

-2523 GYTSANPTVAT
+2523 GYTSSGPAAT
-2534 GTISNDDTVVTLA
+2534 GTIANDDTVVTLT
-2547 IAPSTVTEDGAA
+2547 IAPSTVTEDGAG

-2571 TSALTVNFDVAG
+2571 TSALTVNFNVAG
-2583 TAAFGSDYGQ
+2583 TAAFGTDYAQ
-2593 TGAATFAASAGTV
+2593 AGAATFAASTGTV
-2606 TIPAGSATATVTL
+2606 TIAAGSATATVTL
-2619 DPAVDTTVE
+2619 DPTADATVE
-2628 ADETTLLTLAAG
+2628 SDETTLLTLAAG

-2646 TAAAVTGTITN
+2646 TVAAVTGTITN

-2662 SVAVAPSSVAEDGVG
+2662 SVAGAPASVAEDGAG

-2692 VTVNFS
+2692 LTVNFS

-2704 LTSSDY
+2704 LTSTDY
-2710 SVLSGADV
+2710 SVLSSAGV

-2730 FAANET
+2730 FAAGET

-2746 DTFVE
+2746 EVFVE
-2751 ADEAVVATVTSGT
+2751 SDENVIATVTSGA
-2764 GYNVAGTPATG
+2764 GYNVVGTPATG

-2790 TSVSEDGATNLVYTF
+2790 TTVAEDGAANLVYTF
-2805 TRAGVTSGSL
+2805 TRAGVTSGAL

-2822 ANAVS
+2822 VNAVS

-2897 AVITNDDTDVTVS
+2897 AAITNDDTDVTVS
-2910 VAPASVLEDNAGTLV
+2910 VAPASVIEDNAGTLV
-2925 YTFTRTGVTTGELT
+2925 YTFTRTGVTTGALT

-2949 FATDYTQSGAATFGA
+2949 LATDYTQSGAATFGA
-2964 TAGTVTFLAGGTTA
+2964 TAGTVTFLAGATTA
-2978 TVSLTSVVDSTVEA
+2978 SVSLTSIVDSIVEA

-3013 TGTITNDDTDIAV
+3013 IGTITNDDTDIAV

-3042 FTFTRTGVTTGAV
+3042 FTFIRTGVTTGAV
-3055 TAGFTLSGTASFAG
+3055 AAGFTLRGTASVAG
-3069 IDFGLFA
+3069 FDFDLSF
-3076 PSPAVTFNA
+3076 PSPAVTFNVG
-3085 TTGVGTVTF
+3085 TGTGTVTF
-3094 ATGETTVQVTIDPL
+3094 AAGVTSVQITADSR
-3108 VDSTLEPDETAI
+3108 VDATLEPDETAI
-3120 VTLTPGS
+3120 VTVTPGS
-3127 GYDIAGTA
+3127 GYNIAGTA
-3135 ATGTIETDDVDLR
+3135 ATGIIETDDVDLR
-3148 VSVADNGQSVI
+3148 VSVADDGQSVI

-3168 TYSNVGN
+3168 TYSNAGN
-3175 LGVND
+3175 LGVTD
-3180 AFITQTVPANTFFS
+3180 AFITQTLPANTFFS
-3194 SGASTAGWTFIGS
+3194 SGASTPGWTFIGS
-3207 NTYSLNVGNLAA
+3207 NTYSLNLGDLAA

-3226 TFTVYLFPVI
+3226 TFSVYLFPVI

-3251 LTKDVTEA
+3251 LTTGVTEA

-3302 TETSINAYEPTY
+3302 AETNINAYEPTY

-3398 SAKVRVFSGFDGSVL
+3398 TAKVRVFSGFDGSVL
-3413 STNEPFGTKFHGGV
+3413 STNEPFGTKFHGGI
-3427 RVAVGDGESGVRER
+3427 RVAVGDGNSRFDNR
-3441 DIVPRGGVISRGVA
+3441 AIAPLGGIISNGVA

-3499 DLTGDGIVDFIVG
+3499 DLTGDGIVDFIAG

-3527 GSLLSTITPFATRY
+3527 GALLSTITPFATRY

-3569 GSVKFFDGV
+3569 DSVKFFDGV

-3583 TARTFS
+3583 TARTIS

-3598 VFVAGTSPVPHPQ
+3598 VFVAGSSPVPRPQ